1 MRVRA
6 SVATLVLL
14 APLSAWAADQPDM
27 SEIARGPGSPAE
39 CARLDKQIH
48 HYEDMVDRAKA
59 LGNAMW
65 VDRMQQHV
73 DLLKQHQEVRCPRD
87 AEDAPAKAAAIA
99 FMRLLKAAGQAA
111 LTYFTFGAY

>member
-6 SVATLVLL
+6 SVAALVLL
-14 APLSAWAADQPDM
+14 APLLARADEPPQ
-27 SEIARGPGSPAE
+27 IARGPGSPAE

-48 HYEDMVDRAKA
+48 HFEDMVDRAKS
-59 LGNAMW
+59 LDNAMW

-73 DLLKQHQEVRCPRD
+73 DLLKHHQEDRCPRD
-87 AEDAPAKAAAIA
+87 ADDASAKAAFLA
-99 FMRLLKAAGQAA
+99 FLALLKVAGQAA